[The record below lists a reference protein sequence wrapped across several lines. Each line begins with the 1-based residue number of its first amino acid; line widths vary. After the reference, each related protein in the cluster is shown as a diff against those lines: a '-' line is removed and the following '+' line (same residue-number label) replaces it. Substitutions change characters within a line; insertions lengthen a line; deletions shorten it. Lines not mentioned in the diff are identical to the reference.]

1 MNKLIVAIMAGGLGK
16 RMESN
21 IPKVLH
27 KLDKLPLIVHVI
39 NTALQLNPEKILIIV
54 GKYKI
59 EIEEEIKKYINKN
72 IIEKNI
78 EYIIQNEPLGT
89 GHAVRCCIDY
99 FKDNID
105 SNILILSGDVPLI
118 SKDTLFKFITSDN
131 NISLLINEINN
142 PYGYGRIILKN
153 NIFDKIV
160 EEKDANNEE
169 KLINIV
175 NSGIY
180 YIKSDLLVKY
190 LPLINNNNNQNEYYL
205 TDILEIIK
213 NRENININLFLL
225 EKNKNYEILGVNTKD
240 QLIFLENTHRLCIH

>member
-1 MNKLIVAIMAGGLGK
+1 MNKIIVAIMAGGLGK

-27 KLDKLPLIVHVI
+27 KLNNIPLIIYVI

-72 IIEKNI
+72 IIEKSI
-78 EYIIQNEPLGT
+78 EYIIQNEPLGS
-89 GHAVRCCIDY
+89 GHAVRCCSDY
-99 FKDNID
+99 FKNNID

-118 SKDTLFKFITSDN
+118 SKDTLIKFINSDN
-131 NISLLINEINN
+131 KISLLINEINN
-142 PYGYGRIILKN
+142 SYGYGRIILKN
-153 NIFDKIV
+153 NVFDKIV

-213 NRENININLFLL
+213 NRENINIKLFLL
-225 EKNKNYEILGVNTKD
+225 EKNKNYEILGVNTKE
-240 QLIFLENTHRLCIH
+240 QLIFLENTLRLCVH

>member
-27 KLDKLPLIVHVI
+27 KLNKLPLIVHVI

-59 EIEEEIKKYINKN
+59 EIEKEIKKYIN
-72 IIEKNI
+72 KNI

-118 SKDTLFKFITSDN
+118 SKDTLFKFINTSN
-131 NISLLINEINN
+131 NKISLLINEINN

-169 KLINIV
+169 KLINII

-240 QLIFLENTHRLCIH
+240 QLIFLENTYRLCIH

>member
-1 MNKLIVAIMAGGLGK
+1 MSDLIITIMAGGLGK

-21 IPKVLH
+21 IPKVIH
-27 KLDKLPLIVHVI
+27 KLNNIPLIIHVI
-39 NTALQLNPEKILIIV
+39 NTALQLNPKKILIIV

-59 EIEEEIKKYINKN
+59 EIEEEIKKYINQN

-78 EYIIQNEPLGT
+78 EYIIQKEPLGT
-89 GHAVRCCIDY
+89 GHAIRCCINY
-99 FKDNID
+99 FKNNIN

-118 SKDTLFKFITSDN
+118 SKNTLLKFINSDK

-142 PYGYGRIILKN
+142 PYGYGRILLKN
-153 NIFDKIV
+153 NNFDKII
-160 EEKDANNEE
+160 EEKDTNNTE

-180 YIKSDLLVKY
+180 YIKSELLVKY
-190 LPLINNNNNQNEYYL
+190 LPSINNNNKQNEYYL

-213 NRENININLFLL
+213 NREKININLFLL
-225 EKNKNYEILGVNTKD
+225 EKNKNYEILGVNTKE
-240 QLIFLENTHRLCIH
+240 QLIFLEQTYNLCIH

>member
-27 KLDKLPLIVHVI
+27 KLNKLPLIVHVI

-59 EIEEEIKKYINKN
+59 EIEKEIKKYINKN

-118 SKDTLFKFITSDN
+118 SKDTLFKFITSN
-131 NISLLINEINN
+131 NKISLLINEINN

-225 EKNKNYEILGVNTKD
+225 EKKKNYEILGVNTKD
-240 QLIFLENTHRLCIH
+240 QLIFLENTCKLCIH

>member
-1 MNKLIVAIMAGGLGK
+1 MSDLIITIMAGGLGK

-21 IPKVLH
+21 IPKVIH
-27 KLDKLPLIVHVI
+27 KLNNIPLIIHVI
-39 NTALQLNPEKILIIV
+39 NSALQLNPKKILIIV

-59 EIEEEIKKYINKN
+59 EIEKEIKNYINQN
-72 IIEKNI
+72 IIEENI

-89 GHAVRCCIDY
+89 GHAIRCCIDY
-99 FKDNID
+99 FKNNIN

-118 SKDTLFKFITSDN
+118 SKNTLVKFINSDK

-142 PYGYGRIILKN
+142 PYGYGRILLKN
-153 NIFDKIV
+153 NNFDKII
-160 EEKDANNEE
+160 EEKDANDEE

-180 YIKSDLLVKY
+180 YIKSALLVKY
-190 LPLINNNNNQNEYYL
+190 LPLINNNNKQNEYYL

-213 NRENININLFLL
+213 NKEKININLFLL
-225 EKNKNYEILGVNTKD
+225 EKNKNYEILGVNTKE
-240 QLIFLENTHRLCIH
+240 QLIFLEKIYNLGIH

>member
-1 MNKLIVAIMAGGLGK
+1 MSDLIITIMAGGLGK

-21 IPKVLH
+21 IPKVIH
-27 KLDKLPLIVHVI
+27 KLNNIPLIIHVI
-39 NTALQLNPEKILIIV
+39 NTALQLNPKKILIIV

-59 EIEEEIKKYINKN
+59 EIEEEIKKYINQN

-78 EYIIQNEPLGT
+78 EYIIQKEPLGT
-89 GHAVRCCIDY
+89 GHAIRCCIDY
-99 FKDNID
+99 FKNNIN

-118 SKDTLFKFITSDN
+118 SKSTLLKFINSDK

-142 PYGYGRIILKN
+142 PYGYGRIIIKN
-153 NIFDKIV
+153 NNFDKII
-160 EEKDANNEE
+160 EEKDANDKE

-180 YIKSDLLVKY
+180 YIKSELLVKY

-213 NRENININLFLL
+213 NKEKINISLFLL
-225 EKNKNYEILGVNTKD
+225 EKNKNYEILGVNTKE
-240 QLIFLENTHRLCIH
+240 QLIFLEKTYNLGIH